1 MASALAAVLCGLMLA
16 APAALAR
23 NSAPE
28 ESAKSAPGVPTS
40 GSRSAKNAAPVAPV
54 PSTVPTPVPVSV
66 EAAPAAPQGD
76 GEKALSALIP
86 DAAVARP
93 DEWARGT
100 PDVPLTAPPS
110 GVQLPGDTAAPQTV
124 TAPATGSPPG
134 ANAATFALPASLP
147 SGQPPAGPS
156 PAGAEIN
163 PSSPMAGLSGFL
175 AEWPD
180 MSLPPAPLAA
190 LSPDGQSTA
199 PAPSLTIL
207 AADLPPGQP
216 RSERGSGERRDR
228 FAAGR
233 VVLAWHVEG
242 QSIPERA
249 ELEARFRALS
259 ALQAMPAREGEN
271 LPQLAVRAAAD
282 RAVLQQ
288 LLRTYGY
295 YDAEASQTL
304 AAGVGPG
311 GASLGSPAGSEGAPG
326 GKSGLLVRFDIVPG
340 TRYRFG
346 AIDLGPLASIGPDY
360 AALRKS
366 FAISPGDPLH
376 LDAIPIQTQALDA
389 ALGESGYAFA
399 HIDPPALTV
408 DHLREEGDLSLP
420 VKPGGVYHFGEIVST
435 NEHFLSSR
443 HLAEIARFHAGQ
455 PYKRSEV
462 DDLRRAILATGL
474 VSSLTVTPREVAPP
488 QSGATNP
495 ATMAPVAGGIVAL
508 DVNMTPAPARTVSG
522 AIGYDTAQGFR
533 LEAGWEHRNLFP
545 PEGALRL
552 RAVAGTNEQ
561 LAGVTL
567 RRANFHGRDRVLTFD
582 LYADNATL
590 PAYAA
595 RAVDLSA
602 NYERQTTLLFQKP
615 WSYSLG
621 LEAQA
626 SLERE
631 GVPSGIT
638 TGRTGY
644 VTLAAPMRATWD
656 GSNDLLDPMRGYRIG
671 LRLSPEVSRARGTVS
686 TYARIQL
693 DASAYRPLIP
703 GVVLASRLR
712 LGSLPGAALED
723 VAPSRRFYA
732 GGGGSIRGYGFELVG
747 PRNAQNQ
754 PEGARSLYEVSLEAR
769 INTGLMQNALA
780 VVPFIDSGGAGTG
793 TVPNFKDMRYGAGLG
808 LRYQT
813 GFGPVRLDVGTPI
826 NRRPGD
832 SRIGVYVTLGQAF

>member
-1 MASALAAVLCGLMLA
+1 M
-16 APAALAR
+16 
-23 NSAPE
+23 
-28 ESAKSAPGVPTS
+28 PG
-40 GSRSAKNAAPVAPV
+40 
-54 PSTVPTPVPVSV
+54 
-66 EAAPAAPQGD
+66 APQGD
-76 GEKALSALIP
+76 GESVLSSLIP

-93 DEWARGT
+93 DDWAH
-100 PDVPLTAPPS
+100 
-110 GVQLPGDTAAPQTV
+110 GDR
-124 TAPATGSPPG
+124 
-134 ANAATFALPASLP
+134 ALPAPLS
-147 SGQPPAGPS
+147 SPS
-156 PAGAEIN
+156 PAAGETLPLPPAAAVPSGGAPPVSAAFSAAPIIPIN
-163 PSSPMAGLSGFL
+163 PSSPLADLTGFL
-175 AEWPD
+175 VDWPD
-180 MSLPPAPLAA
+180 LAAPLPPLAA
-190 LSPDGQSTA
+190 LPPDGQSSA

-207 AADLPPGQP
+207 SPDLPPGLP
-216 RSERGSGERRDR
+216 HAERAGSDRVDR

-233 VVLAWHVEG
+233 VVLAWHTG
-242 QSIPERA
+242 GASIPERA

-259 ALQAMPAREGEN
+259 SLQAMPAKGSDY

-282 RAVLQQ
+282 RALLQQ

-295 YDAEASQTL
+295 YDAEANQTL
-304 AAGVGPG
+304 AIGMGATTFAPAPTPPASTPAPATAAEAPVPAKAG
-311 GASLGSPAGSEGAPG
+311 PA
-326 GKSGLLVRFDIVPG
+326 VRFDIVPG

-346 AIDLGPLASIGPDY
+346 AIDLGPLASIGPDF
-360 AALRKS
+360 ARLRKS
-366 FAISPGDPLH
+366 FGIFPGDALH
-376 LDAIPIQTQALDA
+376 LDAISVQTQSLDA
-389 ALGESGYAFA
+389 ALGDSGYAFA

-420 VKPGGVYHFGEIVST
+420 VRPGGVYRFGQIVSG

-443 HLAEIARFHAGQ
+443 HLASIARFHTGQ

-474 VSSLTVTPREVAPP
+474 VSSLTVTPRAVTPPAPA
-488 QSGATNP
+488 ATSTSP
-495 ATMAPVAGGIVAL
+495 SSAAPTGVVAL
-508 DVNMTPAPARTVSG
+508 DVSMTPAPARTISG

-545 PEGALRL
+545 PEGSLRL
-552 RAVAGTNEQ
+552 RGVAGTNEQ
-561 LAGVTL
+561 LAGVTF

-602 NYERQTTLLFQKP
+602 TYERQTTLLFQKP
-615 WSYSLG
+615 WSYAVG
-621 LEAQA
+621 LEAEA

-631 GVPSGIT
+631 GVPSGII

-644 VTLAAPMRATWD
+644 LTLAAPMRATWD
-656 GSNDLLDPMRGYRIG
+656 RSNDFLDPSRGYRIG
-671 LRLSPEVSRARGTVS
+671 LRLSPELSRARGVAS
-686 TYARIQL
+686 TYARIQA
-693 DASAYRPLIP
+693 DASAYQPLFS

-712 LGSLPGAALED
+712 LGSLVGAGLAD

-780 VVPFIDSGGAGTG
+780 LVPFIDSGGAGTG
-793 TVPNFKDMRYGAGLG
+793 TVPNFRDMRYGAGLG

-813 GFGPVRLDVGTPI
+813 GFGPVRLDVGTPL
-826 NRRPGD
+826 NPRPGD